1 MIFGA
6 GLATFPPLYLAQV
19 PWSKAPWYGRCRWGN
34 GRYTKR
40 LTEQVARTDTD
51 MHIWSNNMYIH
62 AYLYIHTY
70 MHACMHTHVHTHRFA
85 GNPSQAVAPIHKRLW
100 KLLTWLPWLLG
111 LRLAFVGEKGSR
123 LVAGLNHPMPAHVVS
138 DGWLKC
144 QPVDYTCICIY
155 IYVKYIKTY

>member
-1 MIFGA
+1 MEQG
-6 GLATFPPLYLAQV
+6 PMVWEV
-19 PWSKAPWYGRCRWGN
+19 PMGKWEVHQETTCPMSNLVKP
-34 GRYTKR
+34 

-70 MHACMHTHVHTHRFA
+70 IHACMHACMHTHVHTHRFA

-155 IYVKYIKTY
+155 IYM